1 VSLIRTFAATRP
13 GYLAVLL
20 AATLFRVEIAHCEGA
35 QRDSEK
41 SSVPSDAALAEAK
54 SLLQQGK
61 LNEAEHWV
69 RQSLQT
75 QPQSADAHFLLGYIL
90 FREITAAEP
99 IADQYSGFH
108 EPDPKL
114 RNAKAGESLT
124 QFTEGA
130 KYHDPSAFDLK
141 IVALD
146 YMLLGSYTDADKWL
160 SKSLERNPRDPQAWY
175 YLGLTKYEK
184 NRFEEAIGAF
194 KKCLELDSGNVN
206 AEDNL
211 GLSYAGLGRWE
222 DAIAAYQKAI
232 EWQSKSLDRKPGPF
246 LNLGTLLLAQ
256 NRAAEAL
263 LYLQKAVEISPA
275 DPKAHQQL
283 GRGYSALDRLPEAQA
298 ELEKAVQI
306 DPQNVPLHFML
317 GQIYRREGLSD
328 KAKSEFDRA
337 ASLNA
342 TSRTATMEGPTEE

>member
-1 VSLIRTFAATRP
+1 
-13 GYLAVLL
+13 
-20 AATLFRVEIAHCEGA
+20 
-35 QRDSEK
+35 
-41 SSVPSDAALAEAK
+41 
-54 SLLQQGK
+54 
-61 LNEAEHWV
+61 V
-69 RQSLQT
+69 R
-75 QPQSADAHFLLGYIL
+75 
-90 FREITAAEP
+90 E
-99 IADQYSGFH
+99 FH
-108 EPDPKL
+108 
-114 RNAKAGESLT
+114 
-124 QFTEGA
+124 
-130 KYHDPSAFDLK
+130 
-141 IVALD
+141 V
-146 YMLLGSYTDADKWL
+146 
-160 SKSLERNPRDPQAWY
+160 QAW
-175 YLGLTKYEK
+175 
-184 NRFEEAIGAF
+184 
-194 KKCLELDSGNVN
+194 
-206 AEDNL
+206 
-211 GLSYAGLGRWE
+211 
-222 DAIAAYQKAI
+222 YQKAI

-283 GRGYSALDRLPEAQA
+283 GRGCSALDRLPEAQA